1 MENTILGSSK
11 DLKSMKSIFFQQNGM
26 QEGQGGDMAEV
37 KLFSIS
43 HMTSEAH
50 EKQNINWSGTDF
62 SSDVI
67 RNPLAWKC
75 PSSYK
80 SFYIRCKNYVTDI
93 SVICRWIIFSQESR
107 TYILNLWK

>member
-50 EKQNINWSGTDF
+50 EKQNIN
-62 SSDVI
+62 
-67 RNPLAWKC
+67 
-75 PSSYK
+75 
-80 SFYIRCKNYVTDI
+80 
-93 SVICRWIIFSQESR
+93 
-107 TYILNLWK
+107 